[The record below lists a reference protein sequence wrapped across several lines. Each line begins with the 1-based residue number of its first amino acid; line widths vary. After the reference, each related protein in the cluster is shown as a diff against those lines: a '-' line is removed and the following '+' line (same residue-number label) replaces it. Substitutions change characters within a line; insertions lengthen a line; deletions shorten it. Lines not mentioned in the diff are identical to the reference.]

1 MDHAPDRPAMTLT
14 STVLES
20 TDPRALAAFYRHLL
34 GWPVGKNEPTWVTL
48 RPDGSG
54 AGLSFQLAEDHIRPT
69 WPPVDGEQQMMAHLD
84 IEVADLEAAVARAVA
99 AGATV
104 ADFQPR
110 DTVRVCLDPD
120 GHPFC
125 LFVEG

>member
-104 ADFQPR
+104 AGFQAQ
-110 DTVRVCLDPD
+110 DTARVCLDPD